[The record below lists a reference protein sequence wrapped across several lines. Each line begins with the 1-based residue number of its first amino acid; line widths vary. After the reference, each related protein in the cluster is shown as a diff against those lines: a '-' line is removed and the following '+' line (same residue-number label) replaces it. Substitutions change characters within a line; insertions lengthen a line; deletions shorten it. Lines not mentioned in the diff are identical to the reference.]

1 MKRLFLI
8 FLFLVIALPPAN
20 AIEESIVHI
29 TGTLHRNFDGEF
41 RNDSLAQDLM
51 PSGRLGQ
58 LIFSPKRSGRT
69 WVIDP
74 ALVDEVIAMTGEYKI
89 SGGAQ
94 PIGSNIAK
102 NWIQQLISVTKNNNV
117 IALAYGNPDI
127 ELAKQLAPSEL
138 KMYYSFGKIRLE
150 ITLGRAVQSASGG
163 SWSKGKSG
171 LSNPLKKNYTKN
183 RQALTR
189 FSRVVSA
196 PELEL
201 LRARLASLLSPTLDR
216 TNRSYFSYDATS
228 AVNNELKKLRI
239 IPGKYQI
246 TSEKVKLPITVIN
259 KYEAQV
265 FVNLSLTPTNSRV
278 LVYDVADVQI
288 EPNSKITLSVPVSVI
303 APGSTVIQAQ
313 LTDSKGGEVTDPIA
327 LQLNLTVIDSRVAWF
342 TTGAAILLLLAGV
355 AQSIRRVR
363 RSRK

>member
-8 FLFLVIALPPAN
+8 LLFSVIASPPAN
-20 AIEESIVHI
+20 AINESVIRI
-29 TGTLHRNFDGEF
+29 TGTQYQNFNGEF
-41 RNDSLAQDLM
+41 RNNSLLQDLT

-58 LIFSPKRSGRT
+58 LVFSPIRSGLT

-94 PIGSNIAK
+94 PIGRDIAK
-102 NWIQQLISVTKNNNV
+102 DWIQQLISVTKKNNI

-127 ELAKQLAPSEL
+127 KLAKQLAPSEL
-138 KMYYSFGKIRLE
+138 MMYYAFGKIRLE
-150 ITLGRAVQSASGG
+150 IALGRAVQSGSGG
-163 SWSKGKSG
+163 SWSQGKSG

-183 RQALTR
+183 RQALAR
-189 FSRVVSA
+189 FSRVVNT

-201 LRARLASLLSPTLDR
+201 LRARLGSLLSPNLDR
-216 TNRSYFSYDATS
+216 ADRSYFSYDATS
-228 AVNNELKKLRI
+228 AVMQELKKLRI
-239 IPGKYQI
+239 IPGKYQL
-246 TSEKVKLPITVIN
+246 TSEKVKVPVTIIN

-265 FVNLSLTPTNSRV
+265 FVNLSLTPSNSRV
-278 LVYDVADVQI
+278 LVSDVADVSL
-288 EPNSKITLSVPVSVI
+288 EPNSKITLSIPVRVI
-303 APGSTVIQAQ
+303 APGSTIVQAQ
-313 LTDSKGGEVTDPIA
+313 LTDSKGGKVTEPID
-327 LQLNLTVIDSRVAWF
+327 LQLNLTVVDSRVAWF

-355 AQSIRRVR
+355 AQSVRRVR